1 MSVRSRKKTHTSNTH
16 IIFIFILPFVT
27 FCSLHMPNVHDFKF
41 WVWKATFIIFVR
53 FNSLFFS
60 LSFFHDHPPKKT
72 YRVSM
77 PNSVPKTVYI
87 SSFLFYYFF
96 IFLQFFRA
104 VYIILLFVICVI
116 VYQIQKTT
124 TTTTSTTIFEACTNE
139 IYGRKWSDGCL
150 CVSAFRM
157 FVSVHT
163 LMLAVLESEIEPNE
177 RREKVSN
184 TTKHS
189 TETL

>member
-1 MSVRSRKKTHTSNTH
+1 MSVRSRKKTHEQHTYYFHLYFTICYFLLASHAERAWLQILSMKSN
-16 IIFIFILPFVT
+16 IYYFCT
-27 FCSLHMPNVHDFKF
+27 FQFS
-41 WVWKATFIIFVR
+41 
-53 FNSLFFS
+53 FFLS

-96 IFLQFFRA
+96 IFLQFFRTM
-104 VYIILLFVICVI
+104 YIILLFVICVI
-116 VYQIQKTT
+116 VYQIQKTST
-124 TTTTSTTIFEACTNE
+124 TTTPTAKFEACTNG

-184 TTKHS
+184 STKHS